1 MTLEELTL
9 WRKKWDSF
17 PNTFTDIDGPFTS
30 LALAS
35 DVMIT
40 DGVSFIAEYPLV
52 TRKSVIFWEKPDHWE
67 FSPLGKI
74 AADTTHTVS
83 SMGQVVSG
91 LELAK
96 AGKLAPKEQE
106 INALI
111 KAVRPGKTSAA
122 TAIVSLVLDD
132 YASDKGD

>member
-1 MTLEELTL
+1 
-9 WRKKWDSF
+9 
-17 PNTFTDIDGPFTS
+17 
-30 LALAS
+30 
-35 DVMIT
+35 
-40 DGVSFIAEYPLV
+40 LV

-83 SMGQVVSG
+83 SIEQVVSG

-122 TAIVSLVLDD
+122 TAIVSLVLND
-132 YASDKGD
+132 YASDKA